1 MDRSTAL
8 RAAAAA
14 IVAAVAFTGCSA
26 VMPGALDGGPP
37 GTALTGTGPGVTDT
51 TVKVVFV
58 GVDLGTTGT
67 SLGFRTAAAGDLPAQ
82 VKALETYVNANGGIA
97 GRRME
102 AVFRRYEA
110 SNDSPAAEEKLC
122 NQITQDDQAF
132 AVVLTG
138 QFQANARPCYAQ
150 RRTLMLDA
158 TVVATDD
165 ATYAR
170 LSPYLWSASFP
181 SYDEF
186 VTALLRTLSEQD
198 FFAGAGGA
206 GVVAAD
212 TPSNRA
218 VYQRLAEPELTRFG
232 AAPTVSWIDTTDLGT
247 LNAGLNQAVVD
258 FRSRGV
264 DRVLFLGG
272 ARLASFFLTTAAAQ
286 SYTARYAVSSFDNP
300 AFLVN
305 NPETIPVAA
314 LDGMI
319 GIGFNPSQDVPDSGF
334 PFPGGDAERACL
346 DIFAAG
352 GQTFKTRENARVAF
366 TYCDAAL
373 LLHAAAKDLG
383 PNLNA
388 AAFAQAAAAL
398 GDRFTPAAGTSGLLG
413 GERRTAGNGYR
424 VLAYDTGCRCFGY
437 RGEEVRFAG

>member
-14 IVAAVAFTGCSA
+14 VVAAVAFTGCSA
-26 VMPGALDGGPP
+26 VMPGALDQGQPV
-37 GTALTGTGPGVTDT
+37 ALSGTGPGVTDS

-58 GVDLGTTGT
+58 GVDLGTTGS

-82 VKALETYVNANGGIA
+82 VKALEEHVNANGGIA
-97 GRRME
+97 GRRLQ
-102 AVFRRYEA
+102 AVFRSYEA
-110 SNDSPAAEEKLC
+110 GNDSPAAEEKLC
-122 NQITQDDQAF
+122 NQITQDDRAF

-138 QFQANARPCYAQ
+138 QFQANARPCYAS
-150 RRTLMLDA
+150 RGTLMLDA
-158 TVVATDD
+158 TLVPNDD
-165 ATYAR
+165 ATYAK
-170 LSPYLWSASFP
+170 LSPYLWSASYP
-181 SYDEF
+181 GYDEF
-186 VTALLRTLSEQD
+186 VKALLSTLHGEG
-198 FFAGAGGA
+198 FFAGVDAA

-212 TPSNRA
+212 TPVNRA
-218 VYQRLAEPELTRFG
+218 VYARLAEPELRRLG
-232 AAPTVSWIDTTDLGT
+232 VAPTVSWVDTTDLGT

-264 DRVLFLGG
+264 ARVLFLGG

-305 NPETIPVAA
+305 NPGTIPVAA
-314 LDGMI
+314 LAGMV
-319 GIGFNPSQDVPDSGF
+319 GIGFNPSQDVPDSRL

-346 DIFAAG
+346 DIFAKG
-352 GQTFKTRENARVAF
+352 GQSFKTRENARVAF

-383 PNLNA
+383 ANLNA

-398 GDRFTPAAGTSGLLG
+398 GDRFTPAAGTRGLLG
-413 GERRTAGNGYR
+413 GDRRAAGDGYR
-424 VLAYDTGCRCFGY
+424 VLAYDQGCSCFTY
-437 RGEEVRFAG
+437 RGEERRFAE